1 MPTRKNIV
9 AFAILAILAAACGKK
24 WSQAEVEA
32 KVKDDWRRCNIVVP
46 EKVVIEQND
55 GKVLRYSYVLR
66 MVEHGSAVHGF
77 TCYQNLVLLI
87 QARANKDMHQLKK
100 GEEIEVIQEISAR

>member
-1 MPTRKNIV
+1 MNKNIAMLALLALAV
-9 AFAILAILAAACGKK
+9 AGCGKK
-24 WSQAEVEA
+24 WTQAEVEA
-32 KVKDDWRRCNIVVP
+32 KVKEDWRRCNIVVP

-66 MVEHGSAVHGF
+66 MVEDGKAVHGF

-87 QARANKDMHQLKK
+87 QARANKDMHQLKR
-100 GEEIEVIQEISAR
+100 GEEIEVIQEIRAR